1 MHKGEVCRRD
11 YRRGN
16 EREDGGFL
24 EAEEIKLRERRK
36 GRERDNQETRANCI
50 SRALCFQV
58 LSYSA
63 DAGGPTARP
72 HRVGPPRSKK
82 TNEKS
87 KTKEKKSKRKNIHCL
102 PSYVI
107 SLSLRKRKHVAS
119 LSLSLFLFLTTSL
132 ALSLCFSPSR
142 SRWSLLAPKPKFK
155 HMKRTEHS
163 SRRKQQKHIRT
174 LSKL

>member
-50 SRALCFQV
+50 LRALCFQV
-58 LSYSA
+58 LSHSA

-82 TNEKS
+82 TNEKV
-87 KTKEKKSKRKNIHCL
+87 KRKKKSQNEKIFIVCL
-102 PSYVI
+102 LT
-107 SLSLRKRKHVAS
+107 LSRCLSENENTLR
-119 LSLSLFLFLTTSL
+119 LSLSPSFSFSL
-132 ALSLCFSPSR
+132 PL
-142 SRWSLLAPKPKFK
+142 
-155 HMKRTEHS
+155 
-163 SRRKQQKHIRT
+163 
-174 LSKL
+174 